1 MSAADSASGA
11 GGPVGGGAGAPAA
24 ANWVPADAQELWRW
38 LQGADGPQ
46 DAFAQ
51 AVDSQMRGV
60 GIIKTPAPN
69 PYTHFHLQE
78 TWAMI
83 EEIPSPPL
91 TVAEFTYGP
100 AEYNPD
106 LETEYNN

>member
-1 MSAADSASGA
+1 MGWNLNA
-11 GGPVGGGAGAPAA
+11 
-24 ANWVPADAQELWRW
+24 
-38 LQGADGPQ
+38 
-46 DAFAQ
+46 
-51 AVDSQMRGV
+51 QMRGV

-91 TVAEFTYGP
+91 TVAEFTCGP
-100 AEYNPD
+100 AEYKADPRD
-106 LETEYNN
+106 WWKAQGVPLVHDIYLRGTQIAPGRPRLEWFVH